1 MSSPRPSCRSRQRE
15 PWRRRSFSLTN
26 DAPLLLDV
34 TRLVWR
40 RWAGRQPTG
49 IDRVCL
55 AYLDHFGPR
64 AQAVVHHP
72 RFRRI
77 LDRASSGRLF
87 DLLRG
92 PPERFRGALVTGALR
107 RLGGHACD
115 SKGRLY
121 LNIGHTGLD
130 QDGFGAWVRQSDAR
144 PVYFVHDLIP
154 LTNPE
159 FCRPG
164 EAERHRKRMRTAL
177 ATASGVIANSHST
190 IDELTRFAGAEAL
203 PCPPALAAWLG
214 TRDFQRNSDA
224 HSPAARPTFLV
235 LGTIEA
241 RKNHLLLLR
250 IWQRLAER
258 MKSAIPQLVI
268 IGQRGW
274 EADEVFN
281 ILDGKQAISD
291 HVIELNACADDELAR
306 HFAGA
311 RALLFPSKVEGY
323 GLPLVE
329 ALAAGLPVIASDL
342 PVFHEIGQGV
352 PMLLDPED
360 EGAWERAIL
369 DFAQPK
375 SAARA
380 DQLRRLAGFRAPTWS
395 DHFEAVEAWLAKMP
409 SALALQ

>member
-15 PWRRRSFSLTN
+15 PSRRRSFSLAN

-72 RFRRI
+72 RLRRI
-77 LDRASSGRLF
+77 LDRASSSRLF
-87 DLLRG
+87 DLLRE
-92 PPERFRGALVTGALR
+92 PPERFRGALVAGALR
-107 RLGGHACD
+107 RLGARPCD
-115 SKGRLY
+115 SEGRLY

-130 QDGFGAWVRQSDAR
+130 QEGFGAWVGRSGAR

-177 ATASGVIANSHST
+177 ATASGVIANSQST

-203 PCPPALAAWLG
+203 RFPAALAAWLG
-214 TRDFQRNSDA
+214 TRDFQRNAYA
-224 HSPAARPTFLV
+224 HSPPARATFVV

-250 IWQRLAER
+250 IWQRLADR
-258 MKSAIPQLVI
+258 MGPAIPQLLI

-281 ILDGKQAISD
+281 ILDDKQAIGD
-291 HVIELNACADDELAR
+291 HVIELNACTDDDLAR
-306 HFAGA
+306 HFSGA
-311 RALLFPSKVEGY
+311 RALLFPSKFEGY

-352 PMLLDPED
+352 PMLLGPED
-360 EGAWERAIL
+360 EAAWERAIL
-369 DFAQPK
+369 DFAQPR

-380 DQLRRLAGFRAPTWS
+380 DQLRRLADYRPPTWA
-395 DHFEAVEAWLAKMP
+395 DHFRKVEAWLRT
-409 SALALQ
+409 LG